1 METSSRSVGGGL
13 GPESCSPAAVTAPAA
28 PETTSFTMPHVI
40 VTAPTATPTTH
51 VAVAATVATGNTVTA
66 DAILAQ
72 PRVADGREGS
82 RLW

>member
-1 METSSRSVGGGL
+1 MAKLKYRVRVLL
-13 GPESCSPAAVTAPAA
+13 GDQELVLLVPAA
-28 PETTSFTMPHVI
+28 PETTSFTMPQVI

-51 VAVAATVATGNTVTA
+51 VAVAATVATGRTVTA